1 MKEKKVKV
9 NLIAADGSKSG
20 TVTVLLPKERR
31 RRPFGKRT

>member
-9 NLIAADGSKSG
+9 NLIAADGSKDG
-20 TVTVLLPKERR
+20 VVTVRLPKER